1 MEAATVTVL
10 PAPGRDPIDRLRD
23 FLTGCADGLVQF
35 PGLTTTAFPGLIRMD
50 NSKTFC
56 GRYRKEMIE
65 KVGQVIFEA
74 QGDGAGRDGATLY
87 SVATALGVLSCIMF
101 PFLISSTLRE
111 AAAGLRVCPP
121 AATAG

>member
-74 QGDGAGRDGATLY
+74 QGDGAGRDG
-87 SVATALGVLSCIMF
+87 VLSCIMF